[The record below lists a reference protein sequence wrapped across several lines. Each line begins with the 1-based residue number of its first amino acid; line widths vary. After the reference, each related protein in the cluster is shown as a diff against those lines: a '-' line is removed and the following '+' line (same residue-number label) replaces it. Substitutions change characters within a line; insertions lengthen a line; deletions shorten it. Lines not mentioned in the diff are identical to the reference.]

1 MWYLLLSLIFSG
13 SLLDTTIVP
22 SSGWVFNNKVW
33 WKVDVQVSAKMQKLH
48 DSLKCT
54 DNLCSD
60 KRPQFAPNI
69 KQIDSLIFG
78 AICGSKYHVATK
90 SEYDASNSL
99 FRFLDLLDN
108 GSPKSSNGIQV
119 FYNDELKEYRYFA
132 VNGNVQYQ
140 QKDYVNLNNDSG
152 FSLYELTRSNY
163 EYNTII
169 ATPQWGNNVPYNV
182 VCVSDFDVNPIQK
195 QIDTVTRIDT
205 IRFRDTV
212 NHIDTLILR
221 DTIKQIDTI
230 VKRDTV
236 IRYDTI
242 IQKDTIIQRDT
253 VYIRDTIRIIET
265 KTVNEF
271 SQILW
276 KSKGT
281 SSQNRNPLSIER
293 DESEQVSIQIKTGE
307 SITSEVYIYDNLG
320 VFVASHKFDISANA
334 EPQYITFNGYA
345 SNGSKCADGIYL
357 IRVLTRRGNSFTNN
371 VYKVGLKG

>member
-13 SLLDTTIVP
+13 SSLDTNLTNGP
-22 SSGWVFNNKVW
+22 GWKFNNKVW
-33 WKVDVQVSAKMQKLH
+33 IKVDGQVSAKMQKLH

-54 DNLCSD
+54 DAFCSD

-78 AICGSKYHVATK
+78 AICGSQYHVAKK

-108 GSPKSSNGIQV
+108 GSSNSSNGIQV
-119 FYNDELKEYRYFA
+119 FYNDELKQYRYFKTD
-132 VNGNVQYQ
+132 GNYQYEL
-140 QKDYVNLNNDSG
+140 KGTVNLNNDTG
-152 FSLYELTRSNY
+152 FSLYELTRSSSDY
-163 EYNTII
+163 YTII
-169 ATPQWGNNVPYNV
+169 AASLWGNNVPYNV
-182 VCVSDFDVNPIQK
+182 VCVSDFDLIPTQR

-221 DTIKQIDTI
+221 DTVNHIDTI
-230 VKRDTV
+230 IKRDTV
-236 IRYDTI
+236 RRFDTI

-276 KSKGT
+276 KSKG
-281 SSQNRNPLSIER
+281 SVSQNRNSLSLER
-293 DESEQVSIQIKTGE
+293 SESEQVSIQIKTGE
-307 SITSEVYIYDNLG
+307 SIASEVYIYDNLG
-320 VFVASHKFDISANA
+320 VFVASHKFDISAST
-334 EPQYITFNGYA
+334 EPQYITFNGYSTTGA
-345 SNGSKCADGIYL
+345 KCADGIYL
-357 IRVLTRRGNSFTNN
+357 IRVLTKRGNTFTNN